1 MVTGLSPAKGQELAA
16 STRQELSA
24 ALAGQVNLHPLPP
37 SWGTATPQGCL
48 SAAPSAGNSAA
59 GETPSL
65 DLQCTRIWVNRS
77 YAAKKKNTSS
87 RKNCLGHSSRPPGR
101 RQSRSQSST
110 GARCH
115 PRSTSPSGRVLT
127 VPSPARD
134 HLHEEAKGPLD
145 APDPQPAPCSGPG
158 PAHALPSVT
167 GLGCLGLHAEEH
179 ESRALQQQE
188 LARACFRIT
197 EWFGWKRL

>member
-1 MVTGLSPAKGQELAA
+1 MSPAKGQELAA
-16 STRQELSA
+16 STKQELSA

-59 GETPSL
+59 GETPRL
-65 DLQCTRIWVNRS
+65 DPQCTRIWVNRN

-110 GARCH
+110 GTGCH
-115 PRSTSPSGRVLT
+115 PRSTSPS
-127 VPSPARD
+127 VPSPARG
-134 HLHEEAKGPLD
+134 HLHEEAKGPLE
-145 APDPQPAPCSGPG
+145 APDPHPGPCSGPG

-167 GLGCLGLHAEEH
+167 GLGCLGLHADPKERGTEEH

-188 LARACFRIT
+188 PARACFRIT